1 MTLAFV
7 AATCDHGSVTTRE
20 ETMSEPEAILAFWL
34 HDVGEGGWY
43 AADDA
48 TDAEIRERFLPAWEA
63 AHRGEREFWLNGPR
77 GALAYLVLTDQFPR
91 NLFRGDPRAFATDAR
106 AREGARLALAHGW
119 DMAVKEP
126 ERVFFYMPFEHSEDM
141 VDQELAIRL
150 MAERMPGHGAAYH
163 LHARAH
169 AEIIRR
175 FGRFP
180 FRNAAL
186 GREST
191 AEEAAFL
198 DSGGYGRIVQQLQG
212 GNGAR

>member
-1 MTLAFV
+1 
-7 AATCDHGSVTTRE
+7 
-20 ETMSEPEAILAFWL
+20 MSEPEAILAFWL

-48 TDAEIRERFLPAWEA
+48 TGAEIRDRFLPVWEA

-106 AREGARLALAHGW
+106 ARAGARTALEHGW
-119 DMAVKEP
+119 DLAVKEP
-126 ERVFFYMPFEHSEDM
+126 ERIFFYMPFEHSEDAG
-141 VDQELAIRL
+141 DQDLAVRL
-150 MAERMPGHGAAYH
+150 IAERMPDRGAGYH

-169 AEIIRR
+169 AEVIRR

-186 GREST
+186 GRAST
-191 AEEAAFL
+191 AEERAFL
-198 DSGGYGRIVQQLQG
+198 DSGGYGHIVRQIQRD
-212 GNGAR
+212 NGAR